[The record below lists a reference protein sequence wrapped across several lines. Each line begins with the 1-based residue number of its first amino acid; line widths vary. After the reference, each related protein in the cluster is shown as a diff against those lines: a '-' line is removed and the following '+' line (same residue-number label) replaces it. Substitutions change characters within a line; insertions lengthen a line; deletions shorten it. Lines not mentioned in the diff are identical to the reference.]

1 MSKPVPEVL
10 ANMGTAIA
18 RIDAR
23 AKVTGTARFA
33 SDMPVTNPA
42 HAYLVTSTIA
52 RGRIV
57 GFDETAARAVPG
69 VLLILTHLNRPP
81 LLPVKHF
88 FSGGAGITAV
98 PPLAGPEIAHDGQI
112 IALVV
117 AHSFES
123 AREAA
128 HRLVVRYQRQAP
140 AATFGSSGVV
150 EQRTADVLPE
160 RKDPVLGNADAAL
173 RRSEVVH
180 DAEYATP
187 TQHHNPMELY
197 ATTAFWMGDEL
208 TVYEPSQFVYGL
220 RAGLAGQL
228 GMPPEKVRVVNEF
241 VGGAFGGKGAITQRT
256 ALVAVAARQL
266 GRPVKLVATRDQGFT
281 ISGHRHETRHRVRIG
296 AGRDGRFTAYHH
308 DQWELNGR
316 ADPYVNGGVENA
328 AAMYAFPAVMST
340 GRMVRADRDPPIF
353 MRSPAEMPVIFALE
367 CAVDEL
373 AVKLAMDPVELRR
386 INDTD
391 KNWVTG
397 KPYSSR
403 SLMKCYDAASAAFG
417 WGRRNPQPGSMRD
430 GDWLIG
436 WGCATATY
444 PTQVAPAVARVRL
457 LADGSARVEIA
468 AHDVGTGTYTVMA
481 QTAAEALSIE
491 AAQVSV
497 AMGDTLLPPGPVS
510 GGSVTTASACSAVKL
525 ACQQVLARL
534 QLPAGATAAQRTAA
548 FEKLGAGAVE
558 ETGNFVPPTSRSKST
573 AGLYKGSADVTGGVN
588 AANDAK
594 TMFAFGA
601 EFVEVRVHART
612 REIRVPRIVG
622 AFAAGRIMN
631 PRTAHSQLMGGM
643 IWGIGSAL
651 HEHTEIDKRE
661 ARYMND
667 NLAEYLIP
675 VNADIHQV
683 DVILVPE
690 ADDEVNPA
698 GAKGIGELA
707 NVGTAAAIANAVF
720 HATGSRI
727 RELPITM
734 DKLIMDRARTRT

>member
-1 MSKPVPEVL
+1 MSNPVPAVG
-10 ANMGTAIA
+10 ANMGLALP

-23 AKVTGTARFA
+23 AKVTGTARYA
-33 SDMPVTNPA
+33 SDMPVSNAA

-52 RGRIV
+52 RGRIN
-57 GFDETAARAVPG
+57 GFDEAAALAVPG

-81 LLPVKHF
+81 LMPVKHF
-88 FSGGAGITAV
+88 FAGGAGITAV
-98 PPLAGPEIAHDGQI
+98 PPLAGPDIAHDGQI
-112 IALVV
+112 IAMVV
-117 AHSFES
+117 AESFEA

-128 HRLVVRYQRQAP
+128 HRFGVRYQRQAP
-140 AATFGSSGVV
+140 SATFGSRGVV
-150 EQRTADVLPE
+150 EQRIVDVIPE

-173 RRSEVVH
+173 RGSAVVH

-187 TQHHNPMELY
+187 TQHHNAMELY
-197 ATTAFWMGDEL
+197 STTAQWVGDEL

-228 GMPPEKVRVVNEF
+228 GIAPEKVRVVNDY
-241 VGGAFGGKGAITQRT
+241 VGGAFGAKAAITHRT
-256 ALVAVAARQL
+256 ALVALASRQL

-281 ISGHRHETRHRVRIG
+281 ISGHRHETKHRIRIG

-316 ADPYVNGGVENA
+316 DDPYVNGGVENA

-340 GRMVRADRDPPIF
+340 GRMVRADRNPPIF
-353 MRSPAEMPVIFALE
+353 MRSPAEVPVIFALE
-367 CAVDEL
+367 SAVDEL

-391 KNWVTG
+391 KNWVSG

-403 SLMKCYDAASAAFG
+403 SLMACYDAAGAAFG
-417 WGRRNPQPGSMRD
+417 WKQRNPRPGSMRD

-444 PTQVAPAVARVRL
+444 PTQMSPAVARVRL
-457 LADGSARVEIA
+457 LVDGSARVEIA
-468 AHDVGTGTYTVMA
+468 AHDVGTGTYTLMA
-481 QTAAEALSIE
+481 QMAAETLQLKPE
-491 AAQVSV
+491 QVSV

-510 GGSVTTASACSAVKL
+510 GGSVTTGSACSAVKL

-534 QLPAGATAAQRTAA
+534 GLAAGATPAERAAA
-548 FEKLGAGAVE
+548 FEKLKLGAVE
-558 ETGNFVPPTSRSKST
+558 ETGNFVPPTSRSQST
-573 AGLYKGSADVTGGVN
+573 AGLYKGSADVTGGANTGN
-588 AANDAK
+588 AAK

-601 EFVEVRVHART
+601 EFVEVRVHVRT

-651 HEHTEIDKRE
+651 HEHTEIDQRE

-675 VNADIHQV
+675 VNADIRQV

-690 ADDEVNPA
+690 VDTEVNPA

-707 NVGTAAAIANAVF
+707 NVGTAAAVANAVF
-720 HATGSRI
+720 HATGRRI
-727 RELPITM
+727 RELPITI
-734 DKLIMDRARTRT
+734 DKLIVG

>member
-1 MSKPVPEVL
+1 
-10 ANMGTAIA
+10 
-18 RIDAR
+18 
-23 AKVTGTARFA
+23 
-33 SDMPVTNPA
+33 
-42 HAYLVTSTIA
+42 
-52 RGRIV
+52 
-57 GFDETAARAVPG
+57 
-69 VLLILTHLNRPP
+69 
-81 LLPVKHF
+81 
-88 FSGGAGITAV
+88 
-98 PPLAGPEIAHDGQI
+98 
-112 IALVV
+112 
-117 AHSFES
+117 
-123 AREAA
+123 
-128 HRLVVRYQRQAP
+128 
-140 AATFGSSGVV
+140 
-150 EQRTADVLPE
+150 
-160 RKDPVLGNADAAL
+160 VLGNADAAL
-173 RRSEVVH
+173 RASAVVH

-187 TQHHNPMELY
+187 TQHHNPMELF
-197 ATTAFWMGDEL
+197 ATTASWTGDEL

-228 GMPPEKVRVVNEF
+228 GIAPEKIRVVNDF
-241 VGGAFGGKGAITQRT
+241 VGGAFGSKGALTQRT
-256 ALVAVAARQL
+256 ALVALASRQL
-266 GRPVKLVATRDQGFT
+266 GRPVKLVVTRDQGFT
-281 ISGHRHETRHRVRIG
+281 ISGHRHETKHRIRIG

-367 CAVDEL
+367 SAVDEL
-373 AVKLAMDPVELRR
+373 AVKLTMDPVALRR

-403 SLMKCYDAASAAFG
+403 SLMACYDAASAAFG
-417 WGRRNPQPGSMRD
+417 WKQRNPQPGSMRD

-444 PTQVAPAVARVRL
+444 PTMVAPAVARVRL
-457 LADGSARVEIA
+457 QADGAARVEIA
-468 AHDVGTGTYTVMA
+468 AHDVGTGAYTVMA
-481 QTAAEALSIE
+481 QVAAETLSIKPE
-491 AAQVSV
+491 QVSV
-497 AMGDTLLPPGPVS
+497 AMGDTQLPPGPVS

-534 QLPAGATAAQRTAA
+534 ALPAGATPAQRAAA
-548 FEKLGAGAVE
+548 FDKLKLGAVE
-558 ETGNFVPPTSRSKST
+558 ETGNFVPPTSRSQTT
-573 AGLYKGSADVTGGVN
+573 ASLYKGSADVTGGAN
-588 AANDAK
+588 AGNSEK

-601 EFVEVRVHART
+601 EFVEVRVHMRT

-675 VNADIHQV
+675 VNADIRQV

-690 ADDEVNPA
+690 VDTEVNPA

-720 HATGSRI
+720 HATGRRI
-727 RELPITM
+727 RELPITI
-734 DKLIMDRARTRT
+734 DKLIVG

>member
-1 MSKPVPEVL
+1 MSDPVPQVL
-10 ANMGTAIA
+10 ANMGQAIA
-18 RIDAR
+18 RVDAR

-33 SDMPVTNPA
+33 SDMPVNNPA
-42 HAYLVTSTIA
+42 YAYLVTSTIA
-52 RGRIV
+52 RGRIT
-57 GFDETAARAVPG
+57 GFDQAAARSVPG
-69 VLLILTHLNRPP
+69 VLDILTHLNRPP

-88 FSGGAGITAV
+88 FGGGPAITAT
-98 PPLAGPEIAHDGQI
+98 PALAGPEVAHDGQI
-112 IALVV
+112 IAMVL
-117 AHSFES
+117 ADSFEA

-128 HRLVVRYQRQAP
+128 FRLGVRYQRQAP
-140 AATFGSSGVV
+140 AATFGSKGLV

-160 RKDPVLGNADAAL
+160 RKDPSLGNAEAAL
-173 RRSEVVH
+173 RSSPVVH

-187 TQHHNPMELY
+187 TQHHNPMELF
-197 ATTAFWMGDEL
+197 ATTAVWQGDEL

-228 GMPPEKVRVVNEF
+228 GMAPEKVRVINDF
-241 VGGAFGGKGAITQRT
+241 VGGAFGSKGATTQRS
-256 ALVAVAARQL
+256 ALVAVAARKL

-296 AGRDGRFTAYHH
+296 AGRDGKFTAYHH
-308 DQWELNGR
+308 DLWELNGR
-316 ADPYVNGGVENA
+316 VDPYVNGGIENSS
-328 AAMYAFPAVMST
+328 AMYAFPAVMST
-340 GRMVRADRDPPIF
+340 ARMVRADRDPPIF
-353 MRSPAEMPVIFALE
+353 MRSPAEVPVYFALE
-367 CAVDEL
+367 SAVDEL

-386 INDTD
+386 FNDTD
-391 KNWVTG
+391 KNWVSG

-403 SLMKCYDAASAAFG
+403 NLMACYDAASAAFG
-417 WGRRNPQPGSMRD
+417 WRGRSPQPGSMRD

-436 WGCATATY
+436 WGCATAAY
-444 PTQVAPAVARVRL
+444 PTNVSPAVARVRL
-457 LADGSARVEIA
+457 SADGSVRVEIA
-468 AHDVGTGTYTVMA
+468 AHDVGTGDYTVIG
-481 QTAAEALSIE
+481 QIAAETLAVRPD
-491 AAQVSV
+491 QVSV
-497 AMGDTLLPPGPVS
+497 AMGDSLLPPGPVS

-534 QLPAGATAAQRTAA
+534 ALPTGAWQAATAAQRVAA
-548 FEKLGAGAVE
+548 FEKLQVGAIE
-558 ETGNFVPPTSRSKST
+558 EIGNFIPPTSRSKST
-573 AGLYKGSADVTGGVN
+573 AGLYKGSPDITGG
-588 AANDAK
+588 ANMGNDGK

-622 AFAAGRIMN
+622 AFAGGRIMN

-675 VNADIHQV
+675 VNADIIQV
-683 DVILVPE
+683 DVILIPE
-690 ADDEVNPA
+690 VDNDVNPT

-707 NVGTAAAIANAVF
+707 NVGTAAAVANAVF
-720 HATGSRI
+720 HATGKRI
-727 RELPITM
+727 RELPITI
-734 DKLIMDRARTRT
+734 DKLIMG

>member
-1 MSKPVPEVL
+1 MSKPVPDVL
-10 ANMGTAIA
+10 ANMGQALP
-18 RIDAR
+18 RVDAR
-23 AKVTGTARFA
+23 AKVTGAARFA
-33 SDMPVTNPA
+33 SDMPVSNPV

-52 RGRIV
+52 RGRIL
-57 GFDETAARAVPG
+57 GFDDSAARAVPG

-81 LLPVKHF
+81 LMPVKHF
-88 FSGGAGITAV
+88 FAGGAGITAT

-112 IALVV
+112 V
-117 AHSFES
+117 AMVLADSFEA

-128 HRLVVRYQRQAP
+128 HRMVVRTQRQAP
-140 AATFGSSGVV
+140 SATFGSPGLV
-150 EQRTADVLPE
+150 EQKVADVVPQ
-160 RKDPVLGNADAAL
+160 RKDPVLGNAEAAL
-173 RRSEVVH
+173 RASAVVH

-187 TQHHNPMELY
+187 TQHHNPMELFS
-197 ATTAFWMGDEL
+197 TTALWIGDEL
-208 TVYEPSQFVYGL
+208 TVCEPSQFVYGL

-228 GMPPEKVRVVNEF
+228 GIPPEKIRVVNDY
-241 VGGAFGGKGAITQRT
+241 VGGAFGSKGAITQRT
-256 ALVAVAARQL
+256 ALVALAARQL
-266 GRPVKLVATRDQGFT
+266 GRPVKLVATRDQGFS
-281 ISGHRHETRHRVRIG
+281 ISGHRHETRHRIRIG

-353 MRSPAEMPVIFALE
+353 MRSPAELPVIFALE
-367 CAVDEL
+367 SAVDEL
-373 AVKLAMDPVELRR
+373 AVRLAMDPVELRR
-386 INDTD
+386 LNDTD

-417 WGRRNPQPGSMRD
+417 WSRRNPTPGSMRD

-444 PTQVAPAVARVRL
+444 PTQVSPAVARVTL
-457 LADGSARVEIA
+457 QADGSARVEIA
-468 AHDVGTGTYTVMA
+468 AHDVGTGAYTVMM
-481 QTAAEALSIE
+481 QTAAEALSIRPE
-491 AAQVSV
+491 QVSV

-510 GGSVTTASACSAVKL
+510 GGSVTTASACSAVQL
-525 ACQQVLARL
+525 ACKQVMTRLGLA
-534 QLPAGATAAQRTAA
+534 AGATAAGRTAA
-548 FEKLGAGAVE
+548 FEKLGVGAVE
-558 ETGNFVPPTSRSKST
+558 ETGHFVPLSSRSKST
-573 AGLYKGSADVTGGVN
+573 AGLYKGSADITGGAN
-588 AANDAK
+588 ADNDAK
-594 TMFAFGA
+594 SMFAFGA

-631 PRTAHSQLMGGM
+631 PRTAHSQLMGGL

-675 VNADIHQV
+675 VNADIRQV

-690 ADDEVNPA
+690 VDNEVNPA

-720 HATGSRI
+720 HATGRRI
-727 RELPITM
+727 RELPITI
-734 DKLIMDRARTRT
+734 DKLIV

>member
-1 MSKPVPEVL
+1 MSNPVPEVL
-10 ANMGTAIA
+10 SNMGQAVP

-23 AKVTGTARFA
+23 AKVTGAARFA
-33 SDMPVTNPA
+33 SDMSVSNPA

-57 GFDETAARAVPG
+57 AFDDAAARAVPG

-81 LLPVKHF
+81 LKPVKHF
-88 FSGGAGITAV
+88 FTGGAGITAV
-98 PPLAGPEIAHDGQI
+98 PPLAGPEVAHDGQI
-112 IALVV
+112 IAMIV
-117 AHSFES
+117 AESFEA

-128 HRLVVRYQRQAP
+128 HRFGVRYQRQAP
-140 AATFGSSGVV
+140 SASFGSRGLV
-150 EQRTADVLPE
+150 EQRVVDVIPE
-160 RKDPVLGNADAAL
+160 RKDPVLGQADAAL
-173 RRSEVVH
+173 RRSATVH

-187 TQHHNPMELY
+187 TQHHNPMELFS
-197 ATTAFWMGDEL
+197 TTASWVGDEL

-228 GMPPEKVRVVNEF
+228 GIAPEKVRVVNDY
-241 VGGAFGGKGAITQRT
+241 VGGAFGSKGAITQRT

-266 GRPVKLVATRDQGFT
+266 GRPVKLVATRDQGFS
-281 ISGHRHETRHRVRIG
+281 ISGHRHETRHRIRIG

-367 CAVDEL
+367 SAVDEL
-373 AVKLAMDPVELRR
+373 AVKLGMDPVELRR

-403 SLMKCYDAASAAFG
+403 SLMACYDAASAAFG
-417 WGRRNPQPGSMRD
+417 WKQRNARPGSMRD

-444 PTQVAPAVARVRL
+444 PTQMSPAVARVRL

-468 AHDVGTGTYTVMA
+468 AHDVGTGAYTVMA
-481 QTAAEALSIE
+481 QMAAETLAIQPD
-491 AAQVSV
+491 QVSV

-510 GGSVTTASACSAVKL
+510 GGSVTTGSACSAVKM
-525 ACQQVLARL
+525 ACLQVLARL
-534 QLPAGATAAQRTAA
+534 GLQPGATSAERTAA
-548 FEKLGAGAVE
+548 FEKLKLGAVE
-558 ETGNFVPPTSRSKST
+558 ETGNFVPPSSRSQST
-573 AGLYKGSADVTGGVN
+573 AGLYKGSADVTGGTN
-588 AANDAK
+588 AGNPVK

-675 VNADIHQV
+675 VNADIRQV

-690 ADDEVNPA
+690 VDSEVNPA

-707 NVGTAAAIANAVF
+707 NVGTAAAVANAVF
-720 HATGSRI
+720 HATGRRI
-727 RELPITM
+727 RELPITI
-734 DKLIMDRARTRT
+734 DKLIAG

>member
-1 MSKPVPEVL
+1 MSNPVPEML
-10 ANMGTAIA
+10 ANMGTPIA

-33 SDMPVTNPA
+33 SDMPASNPA
-42 HAYLVTSTIA
+42 FAYLVTSTIA

-57 GFDETAARAVPG
+57 GFDETVARAVPG

-81 LLPVKHF
+81 LLSLKHF
-88 FSGGAGITAV
+88 FAGGAGITAM

-112 IALVV
+112 IAMVV
-117 AHSFES
+117 ADSFEG

-128 HRLVVRYQRQAP
+128 HRFTVRYQRQAP
-140 AATFGSSGVV
+140 AATFGSPGVV
-150 EQRTADVLPE
+150 TQRIADVLPQ
-160 RKDPVLGNADAAL
+160 RKDPVLGDADAAL
-173 RRSEVVH
+173 RDSDVVH
-180 DAEYATP
+180 DAQYGTP
-187 TQHHNPMELY
+187 TQHHNPMELF
-197 ATTAFWMGDEL
+197 ATTAAWAGDQL
-208 TVYEPSQFVYGL
+208 TVCEPSQFVYGL
-220 RAGLAGQL
+220 RAGLAEQL
-228 GMPPEKVRVVNEF
+228 GIAPEKVRVVNDF
-241 VGGAFGGKGAITQRT
+241 VGGAFGSKGALTQRT
-256 ALVAVAARQL
+256 ALVALASRQL

-281 ISGHRHETRHRVRIG
+281 ISGHRHETKHRIRIG
-296 AGRDGRFTAYHH
+296 ASRDGRFTAYHH

-328 AAMYAFPAVMST
+328 AAMYAFPAVLST
-340 GRMVRADRDPPIF
+340 AYMVRADRDPPIF

-367 CAVDEL
+367 SAVDEL

-391 KNWVTG
+391 KNWVSG

-403 SLMKCYDAASAAFG
+403 SLMACYDAASAAFG
-417 WGRRNPQPGSMRD
+417 WKRRNPQPGSMRE

-444 PTQVAPAVARVRL
+444 PTQMSPAVARVRL
-457 LADGSARVEIA
+457 QADGSARVEIA
-468 AHDVGTGTYTVMA
+468 AHDVGTGAYTVMA
-481 QTAAEALSIE
+481 QVAADTLSIQPD
-491 AAQVSV
+491 QVSV

-510 GGSVTTASACSAVKL
+510 GGSVTTASACSAVKM

-534 QLPAGATAAQRTAA
+534 ALPVGATGAQRHAA
-548 FEKLGAGAVE
+548 FEKLKLGAVE
-558 ETGNFVPPTSRSKST
+558 EIGNFVPLTSRSQTT
-573 AGLYKGSADVTGGVN
+573 AGLYKGKADVTGGANTGN
-588 AANDAK
+588 AAK

-643 IWGIGSAL
+643 IWGISSAL
-651 HEHTEIDKRE
+651 HEHTEIDPRE

-675 VNADIHQV
+675 VNADIRQI
-683 DVILVPE
+683 DVILIPE
-690 ADDEVNPA
+690 VDTEVNPA

-707 NVGTAAAIANAVF
+707 NVGTAAAVANAVF
-720 HATGSRI
+720 HATGRRI
-727 RELPITM
+727 RELPITI
-734 DKLIMDRARTRT
+734 DKLIMD

>member
-1 MSKPVPEVL
+1 MSKPVPDVL
-10 ANMGTAIA
+10 ANMGQALP
-18 RIDAR
+18 RVDAH
-23 AKVTGTARFA
+23 AKVTGAARFA
-33 SDMPVTNPA
+33 SDMPLSNPV

-52 RGRIV
+52 RGRILA
-57 GFDETAARAVPG
+57 FDDAAARAVPG
-69 VLLILTHLNRPP
+69 VLHILTHLNRPS
-81 LLPVKHF
+81 LMPVKHF
-88 FSGGAGITAV
+88 FAGGAGITAT

-112 IALVV
+112 V
-117 AHSFES
+117 AMVLADSYEA

-128 HRLVVRYQRQAP
+128 HRLVVRTQRQTP
-140 AATFGSSGVV
+140 SATFGSPGVV
-150 EQRTADVLPE
+150 EQKIADVVPQ
-160 RKDPVLGNADAAL
+160 RKDPVLGNAEAAL
-173 RRSEVVH
+173 QASAVVH

-187 TQHHNPMELY
+187 TQHHNPMELFS
-197 ATTAFWMGDEL
+197 TTAQWIGDEL
-208 TVYEPSQFVYGL
+208 MIYEPSQFVYGL
-220 RAGLAGQL
+220 RSGLAGQL
-228 GMPPEKVRVVNEF
+228 GSPPEKIRIVNDY
-241 VGGAFGGKGAITQRT
+241 VGGAFGSKGAITQRT

-266 GRPVKLVATRDQGFT
+266 GRPVKLVATRDQGFS
-281 ISGHRHETRHRVRIG
+281 ISGHRHETRHRIRIG

-353 MRSPAEMPVIFALE
+353 MRSPAEVPVIFALE
-367 CAVDEL
+367 SAVDEL
-373 AVKLAMDPVELRR
+373 AVRLAMDPVELRR

-417 WGRRNPQPGSMRD
+417 WTQRNPRPGSMRE

-444 PTQVAPAVARVRL
+444 PTQVSPAVARVKL

-468 AHDVGTGTYTVMA
+468 AHDVGTGTYTVIM
-481 QTAAEALSIE
+481 QTAAEALSLRPE
-491 AAQVSV
+491 QVSV

-510 GGSVTTASACSAVKL
+510 GGSVTTASACSAVQL
-525 ACQQVLARL
+525 ACRQVMARL
-534 QLPAGATAAQRTAA
+534 GLSAGASAAQRTAA
-548 FEKLGAGAVE
+548 FEKLAVGAVE
-558 ETGNFVPPTSRSKST
+558 ETGNFVPPSSRSKST
-573 AGLYKGSADVTGGVN
+573 AGLYKGSADITGGAN
-588 AANDAK
+588 AESDAK

-601 EFVEVRVHART
+601 EFVEVHVHART
-612 REIRVPRIVG
+612 REVRVPRIVG

-631 PRTAHSQLMGGM
+631 PRTAHSQLIGGL

-675 VNADIHQV
+675 VNADIRQV

-690 ADDEVNPA
+690 VDNEVNPA

-720 HATGSRI
+720 HATGRRI
-727 RELPITM
+727 RELPITI
-734 DKLIMDRARTRT
+734 DKLIA

>member
-1 MSKPVPEVL
+1 MSNPVPEVL
-10 ANMGTAIA
+10 ANMGLSIP
-18 RIDAR
+18 RVDAR

-33 SDMPVTNPA
+33 SDMPVANPA
-42 HAYLVTSTIA
+42 YAYLVTSTIA
-52 RGRIV
+52 RGRIT
-57 GFDETAARAVPG
+57 GFDDTAARAVPG
-69 VLLILTHLNRPP
+69 VLDILTHLNRPP
-81 LLPVKHF
+81 LQPIKHF
-88 FSGGAGITAV
+88 VAGGAGITAT

-112 IALVV
+112 IAMLL
-117 AHSFES
+117 ADTFEA

-128 HRLVVRYQRQAP
+128 HRLIVRYQRQAP
-140 AATFGSSGVV
+140 SATFGSPGVV
-150 EQRTADVLPE
+150 EQRTATVLPE
-160 RKDPVLGNADAAL
+160 RKDPGLGNADAAL
-173 RRSEVVH
+173 RVSAVVH

-187 TQHHNPMELY
+187 TQHHNPMELF
-197 ATTAFWMGDEL
+197 ATTAHWMGDEL
-208 TVYEPSQFVYGL
+208 TIYEPSQFVYGL

-228 GMPPEKVRVVNEF
+228 GIAPQKIHVVNDF
-241 VGGAFGGKGAITQRT
+241 VGGAFGSKGAITQRT
-256 ALVAVAARQL
+256 ALVAVAARKL

-296 AGRDGRFTAYHH
+296 AARDGKFTAYHH

-316 ADPYVNGGVENA
+316 TDPYVNGGVENA
-328 AAMYAFPAVMST
+328 AAMYAFPNVIST

-353 MRSPAEMPVIFALE
+353 MRSPAEVPVIFALE
-367 CAVDEL
+367 SAVDEL
-373 AVKLAMDPVELRR
+373 AVKLTMDPVELRR

-391 KNWVTG
+391 KNWVSG
-397 KPYSSR
+397 KRYTSR
-403 SLMKCYDAASAAFG
+403 SLMKCYDAASEAFG
-417 WGRRNPQPGSMRD
+417 WKRRNPQPGSMRD

-444 PTQVAPAVARVRL
+444 PTQVSPAVARVRW

-468 AHDVGTGTYTVMA
+468 AHDVGTGAYTVIA
-481 QTAAEALSIE
+481 QIAAETLAIKPE
-491 AAQVSV
+491 QVSV
-497 AMGDTLLPPGPVS
+497 AMGDSLLPPGPVS

-525 ACQQVLARL
+525 ACQQVLMRL
-534 QLPAGATAAQRTAA
+534 ALPAGATAAQREAA
-548 FEKLGAGAVE
+548 FEKLQLGAVE
-558 ETGNFVPPTSRSKST
+558 ETGNFVPATSRSKST
-573 AGLYKGSADVTGGVN
+573 AGLYKGSVDISGG
-588 AANDAK
+588 ANLAGGGN

-675 VNADIHQV
+675 VNADIRQV

-690 ADDEVNPA
+690 VDSEVNPA

-707 NVGTAAAIANAVF
+707 NVGTAAAVANAVF
-720 HATGSRI
+720 HATGKRI
-727 RELPITM
+727 RELPITI
-734 DKLIMDRARTRT
+734 DKLIVA

>member
-10 ANMGTAIA
+10 ANMGQAIA

-23 AKVTGTARFA
+23 AKVTGAARFA
-33 SDMPVTNPA
+33 ADMPVSNPV
-42 HAYLVTSTIA
+42 HAYLVTSSIA
-52 RGRIV
+52 RGRIAA
-57 GFDETAARAVPG
+57 FEETAARAVPG
-69 VLLILTHLNRPP
+69 VLDILTHLNRPP
-81 LLPVKHF
+81 LQPIKHF
-88 FSGGAGITAV
+88 FAGGAGITATL
-98 PPLAGPEIAHDGQI
+98 PLAGPEIAHDGQI
-112 IALVV
+112 V
-117 AHSFES
+117 AMVLADSFEA

-128 HRLVVRYQRQAP
+128 HRLVVRYERQAP
-140 AATFGSSGVV
+140 SATFGSQGLV
-150 EQRTADVLPE
+150 EQLTSAVLPE
-160 RKDPVLGNADAAL
+160 RQDPRLGDAAKAL
-173 RRSEVVH
+173 EESPVVL

-187 TQHHNPMELY
+187 TQHHNPIELF
-197 ATTAFWMGDEL
+197 ATTAFWLGDEL

-228 GMPPEKVRVVNEF
+228 GIPAEKIRVVNEF
-241 VGGAFGGKGAITQRT
+241 VGGAFGSKGAMTQRT
-256 ALVAVAARQL
+256 ALVAVAARKL
-266 GRPVKLVATRDQGFT
+266 GRPVKLVTTRDQGFT

-308 DQWELNGR
+308 DLWELNGR
-316 ADPYVNGGVENA
+316 TDPYVNGGIENSSA
-328 AAMYAFPAVMST
+328 IYNFPAVMST
-340 GRMVRADRDPPIF
+340 ARMVRADRDPPIF
-353 MRSPAEMPVIFALE
+353 MRAPSEVPVIFALE
-367 CAVDEL
+367 SAVDEL
-373 AVKLAMDPVELRR
+373 AVKLAIDPVELRR
-386 INDTD
+386 INDTT
-391 KNWVTG
+391 KNCVTG

-403 SLMKCYDAASAAFG
+403 SLMLCYDAASAAFG
-417 WGRRNPQPGSMRD
+417 WKARNPQPGSMRD

-444 PTQVAPAVARVRL
+444 PTQVSPAVARVRL
-457 LADGSARVEIA
+457 LADGTARVEIA
-468 AHDVGTGTYTVMA
+468 AHDVGTGAYTVLA
-481 QTAAEALSIE
+481 QVAAETLAVKPEQVAVAL
-491 AAQVSV
+491 
-497 AMGDTLLPPGPVS
+497 GDSLLPPGPVS

-534 QLPAGATAAQRTAA
+534 GMPAAAWAVATQGQRAAA
-548 FEKLGAGAVE
+548 FEKLKLGAVE
-558 ETGNFVPPTSRSKST
+558 ETGNFVPPSSRSKTT
-573 AGLYKGSADVTGGVN
+573 AGLYKGSADITGG
-588 AANDAK
+588 ANMGNDSK

-675 VNADIHQV
+675 VNADIGQV

-690 ADDEVNPA
+690 VDAEVNPA

-707 NVGTAAAIANAVF
+707 NVGTAAAIANAVY
-720 HATGSRI
+720 HATGRRI
-727 RELPITM
+727 RELPITI
-734 DKLIMDRARTRT
+734 DKLIVG

>member
-1 MSKPVPEVL
+1 MSNPVPEVL
-10 ANMGTAIA
+10 ANMGQAIP
-18 RIDAR
+18 RVDAR
-23 AKVTGTARFA
+23 AKVTGAARFA

-42 HAYLVTSTIA
+42 FAYLITSTIA
-52 RGRIV
+52 RGRIT
-57 GFDETAARAVPG
+57 GFDQAAARSVPG
-69 VLLILTHLNRPP
+69 VLDILTYLNRPP
-81 LLPVKHF
+81 LFPVKHF
-88 FSGGAGITAV
+88 FAGGSAITATL
-98 PPLAGPEIAHDGQI
+98 PLNGPEVAHDGQI
-112 IALVV
+112 IAMLI
-117 AHSFES
+117 ADSFEA
-123 AREAA
+123 AREAS
-128 HRLVVRYQRQAP
+128 HRVVVHYQRQTP
-140 AATFGSSGVV
+140 AATFGSKGLV

-160 RKDPVLGNADAAL
+160 RKDPSLGNAEAAL
-173 RRSEVVH
+173 RSSPVVH

-187 TQHHNPMELY
+187 TQHHNPMELF
-197 ATTAFWMGDEL
+197 ATTAQWQGDEL
-208 TVYEPSQFVYGL
+208 TIYEPSQFVYGL
-220 RAGLAGQL
+220 RASLAGQL
-228 GMPPEKVRVVNEF
+228 GIAPEKVRVINDF
-241 VGGAFGGKGAITQRT
+241 VGGAFGSKGAITQRT
-256 ALVAVAARQL
+256 ALVAVAARRL

-296 AGRDGRFTAYHH
+296 AGRDGKFTAYHH

-353 MRSPAEMPVIFALE
+353 MRSPAEVPVIFALE
-367 CAVDEL
+367 SAVDEL
-373 AVKLAMDPVELRR
+373 AVKLSMDPVELRR

-403 SLMKCYDAASAAFG
+403 SLMACYDAASAAFG
-417 WGRRNPQPGSMRD
+417 WKRRNPQPGSMRD

-444 PTQVAPAVARVRL
+444 PTQISPAVARVRL

-468 AHDVGTGTYTVMA
+468 AHDVGTGAYTVMA
-481 QTAAEALSIE
+481 QVAAETLSIKPE
-491 AAQVSV
+491 QVSV

-525 ACQQVLARL
+525 ACQQVLVRL
-534 QLPAGATAAQRTAA
+534 ALPAGATLAQRTAA
-548 FEKLGAGAVE
+548 FEKLKLGAVE
-558 ETGNFVPPTSRSKST
+558 EIGNFVPVTSRSKTT
-573 AGLYKGSADVTGGVN
+573 AGLYKGSADITGGANVG
-588 AANDAK
+588 NDAK

-601 EFVEVRVHART
+601 EFVEVRVHSRT
-612 REIRVPRIVG
+612 REVRVPRIVG

-675 VNADIHQV
+675 VNADIVRV

-690 ADDEVNPA
+690 VDNDVNPA

-707 NVGTAAAIANAVF
+707 NVGTAAAVANAVF
-720 HATGSRI
+720 HATGKRI
-727 RELPITM
+727 RELPITI
-734 DKLIMDRARTRT
+734 DKLIMG

>member
-1 MSKPVPEVL
+1 MSQPVPEVG
-10 ANMGTAIA
+10 ANMGLSIA

-23 AKVTGTARFA
+23 AKVTGAARFA
-33 SDMPVTNPA
+33 SDMPVSNPA

-57 GFDETAARAVPG
+57 GLDETAARAVPG

-88 FSGGAGITAV
+88 VAGGAGITTM
-98 PPLAGPEIAHDGQI
+98 PPLAGPEIAHNGQI
-112 IALVV
+112 IAMVV
-117 AHSFES
+117 ADSFEA

-128 HRLVVRYQRQAP
+128 HRFTVRYQRLAP
-140 AATFGSSGVV
+140 AATFGSRGVL
-150 EQRTADVLPE
+150 EQRIADVLPE
-160 RKDPVLGNADAAL
+160 RKDPVLGNAAAAL
-173 RRSEVVH
+173 RSSAVVH

-187 TQHHNPMELY
+187 TQHHNPMELF
-197 ATTAFWMGDEL
+197 ATTAHWAGDEL

-228 GMPPEKVRVVNEF
+228 GIAPEKVRVVNDY
-241 VGGAFGGKGAITQRT
+241 VGGAFGSKGALTQRT
-256 ALVAVAARQL
+256 ALVALAARQL

-296 AGRDGRFTAYHH
+296 ASRNGRFTGYHH

-316 ADPYVNGGVENA
+316 TDPYVNGGVENA

-353 MRSPAEMPVIFALE
+353 MRAPAEMPVIFALE
-367 CAVDEL
+367 SAVDEL

-391 KNWVTG
+391 RNRVTG

-403 SLMKCYDAASAAFG
+403 SLMPCYDAASAAFG
-417 WGRRNPQPGSMRD
+417 WQRRNPQPGSMRA

-444 PTQVAPAVARVRL
+444 PTQVSPAVARVRL
-457 LADGSARVEIA
+457 LADGTARVEIA
-468 AHDVGTGTYTVMA
+468 AHDVGTGAYTVLA
-481 QTAAEALSIE
+481 QMAAETLSIPP
-491 AAQVSV
+491 AQVSV

-534 QLPAGATAAQRTAA
+534 GLPSGATAAQRTAA
-548 FEKLGAGAVE
+548 FEKLKLGAVE
-558 ETGNFVPPTSRSKST
+558 ETGNFVPSSSRSQT
-573 AGLYKGSADVTGGVN
+573 TGGLYKGSVDISGGVN
-588 AANDAK
+588 AGNGAP

-601 EFVEVRVHART
+601 EFVEVRVHVRT

-651 HEHTEIDKRE
+651 HEHTEIDQRE

-675 VNADIHQV
+675 VNADIRQV

-690 ADDEVNPA
+690 VDTDVNPA

-707 NVGTAAAIANAVF
+707 NVGTAAAVANAVF
-720 HATGSRI
+720 HATGRRI
-727 RELPITM
+727 RELPITI
-734 DKLIMDRARTRT
+734 DKLIMG